1 MDVIWF
7 VNEGD
12 VICRQLTQKQ
22 IRCNLA
28 KMKRLVEKCEQQMRH
43 VKMMNNLRRKHRPSP
58 RLVCLKSTKI
68 NIELKKKKL

>member
-22 IRCNLA
+22 IRRNLA
-28 KMKRLVEKCEQQMRH
+28 KMKQLVEKCEQQMRH
-43 VKMMNNLRRKHRPSP
+43 
-58 RLVCLKSTKI
+58 
-68 NIELKKKKL
+68 KKRQDDEQY